1 MLSVAD
7 HECGGLTLGGE
18 LGKKP
23 EYGYAPQ
30 HLENGTHSAE
40 FLQSLWN
47 SYNGSDAQNF
57 LKSSIFGT
65 YGIEDPNNTEIET
78 ATAQKNKTSFRFDAF
93 LGTALS
99 SRALL
104 KWSSLG
110 HTGVDVNLLGYGP
123 SHELMAGNHDNTE
136 IAKFIVEPLDL
147 NLSNVT
153 KILNSD
159 ANFLKNYVGTGL
171 VENGIVTA
179 KRSIV
184 RRAHGDH
191 VC

>member
-1 MLSVAD
+1 MRWAD
-7 HECGGLTLGGE
+7 SGGE

-93 LGTALS
+93 LGDPIAAIAGVTTRAGTSVELAFLDDALVAVE
-99 SRALL
+99 RAL
-104 KWSSLG
+104 
-110 HTGVDVNLLGYGP
+110 
-123 SHELMAGNHDNTE
+123 
-136 IAKFIVEPLDL
+136 
-147 NLSNVT
+147 
-153 KILNSD
+153 D
-159 ANFLKNYVGTGL
+159 AV
-171 VENGIVTA
+171 
-179 KRSIV
+179 
-184 RRAHGDH
+184 
-191 VC
+191 